1 MEKHIK
7 ENIKDL
13 FAETIE
19 NLILFYHSEEFVEK
33 SKKAI
38 MNMSILTDDEKEYY
52 INKINQIEVKK

>member
-13 FAETIE
+13 FAETVE
-19 NLILFYHSEEFVEK
+19 NLILFNHSEEFVEK
-33 SKKAI
+33 SKKDI
-38 MNMSILTDDEKEYY
+38 MNMSILTDEEKEYY